1 MSNDSRTT
9 IEATPE
15 TFERDAIER
24 SREVPVLV
32 DFWAEWCAPCR
43 QLGPVLEKLVGEYEG
58 KFVLVKADTEALPD
72 VATSFGVRSIPA
84 VFALKD
90 GQVVDGFVGAQPES
104 VIRAFIDRLMPTPA
118 EGLVAEARILEST
131 DPEAAESR
139 YREAIVLAPD
149 DARARIKLGQFLLA
163 QGRVEEARALVGELE
178 RRGYLEPDAE
188 RLKAELT
195 LHGQHLGTRGIEAAR
210 ASFAAHPGDLGRQ
223 FELAEALAAACE
235 YPEALDL
242 CLDVVERDRK
252 GEGERARKTMIAI
265 FQVLP
270 ADSELINEYRRR
282 LSFVL

>member
-1 MSNDSRTT
+1 MSNDSPTT

-43 QLGPVLEKLVGEYEG
+43 QLGPVLEKLAGEYEG

-118 EGLVAEARILEST
+118 EALVAEAAKLEST
-131 DPEAAESR
+131 DPEAAGSR
-139 YREAIVLAPD
+139 YREAIALAPD
-149 DARARIKLGQFLLA
+149 DPRTRIKLGRFLLA
-163 QGRVEEARALVGELE
+163 QGRIEEARALIVELE

-195 LHGQHLGTRGIEAAR
+195 LHGQHLGAEGIEAAR
-210 ASFAAHPGDLGRQ
+210 ASLAAHPEDLGRQ
-223 FELAEALAAACE
+223 FELAEALAAAGE

-242 CLDVVERDRK
+242 CLDLVERDRK

>member
-1 MSNDSRTT
+1 MSNDSPTT

-43 QLGPVLEKLVGEYEG
+43 QLGPVLEKLAGEYDG
-58 KFVLVKADTEALPD
+58 KFVLVKADTEGLPD
-72 VATSFGVRSIPA
+72 VATRFGVRSIPA

-90 GQVVDGFVGAQPES
+90 GQVVDSFVGAQPES
-104 VIRAFIDRLMPTPA
+104 VIRAFIDRLLPTPA
-118 EGLVAEARILEST
+118 EELVAEATKLEST
-131 DPEAAESR
+131 DPEAAGSR
-139 YREAIVLAPD
+139 YREAIALAPD
-149 DARARIKLGQFLLA
+149 DPRARIKLGQFLLT
-163 QGRVEEARALVGELE
+163 QGRIDEARALIVALE

-195 LHGQHLGTRGIEAAR
+195 LHGQHLGVEGIEAAR
-210 ASFAAHPGDLGRQ
+210 ASSAAHPEDLGLQ
-223 FELAEALAAACE
+223 FELAEALAAAGE

-242 CLDVVERDRK
+242 CLDLVERDRK

-270 ADSELINEYRRR
+270 ADAELVNEYRRR

>member
-1 MSNDSRTT
+1 MSNDSATS

-43 QLGPVLEKLVGEYEG
+43 QLGPILEKLAGEYAG

-118 EGLVAEARILEST
+118 EGLAAEAARLEST
-131 DPEAAESR
+131 DPEAAGS
-139 YREAIVLAPD
+139 
-149 DARARIKLGQFLLA
+149 
-163 QGRVEEARALVGELE
+163 
-178 RRGYLEPDAE
+178 
-188 RLKAELT
+188 
-195 LHGQHLGTRGIEAAR
+195 
-210 ASFAAHPGDLGRQ
+210 
-223 FELAEALAAACE
+223 
-235 YPEALDL
+235 
-242 CLDVVERDRK
+242 
-252 GEGERARKTMIAI
+252 
-265 FQVLP
+265 
-270 ADSELINEYRRR
+270 
-282 LSFVL
+282 

>member
-1 MSNDSRTT
+1 MSNDSPMT

-24 SREVPVLV
+24 SHEVPVLV

-43 QLGPVLEKLVGEYEG
+43 QLGPILEKLAGEYEG

-118 EGLVAEARILEST
+118 EGLVASATKLEST
-131 DPEAAESR
+131 DPDAAISG
-139 YREAIVLAPD
+139 YREAIALAPD
-149 DARARIKLGQFLLA
+149 DPRPRIKLGGFLLS
-163 QGRVEEARALVGELE
+163 QGRIDEASALIVELE
-178 RRGYLEPDAE
+178 GRGYLEPDAE

-195 LHGQHLGTRGIEAAR
+195 LHGQHLGAEGIGAAR
-210 ASFAAHPGDLGRQ
+210 ASFAAHPEDLGRR
-223 FELAEALAAACE
+223 FELAEALAAAGE

-242 CLDVVERDRK
+242 CLDLVERDRK

-270 ADSELINEYRRR
+270 ADSELVNEYRRR

>member
-1 MSNDSRTT
+1 MSIERPTI

-15 TFERDAIER
+15 TFERDVIER
-24 SREVPVLV
+24 SHEVPVLV

-43 QLGPVLEKLVGEYEG
+43 QLGPVLEKLVEEYQG

-72 VATSFGVRSIPA
+72 VATRFGVRSIPA

-104 VIRAFIDRLMPTPA
+104 AIRAFIDRLMPTPA
-118 EGLVAEARILEST
+118 EALVAEAAKLEST

-139 YREAIVLAPD
+139 YREAIALAPD
-149 DARARIKLGQFLLA
+149 DPRTRIKLGRFLLA
-163 QGRVEEARALVGELE
+163 QGRAEEARALIVELE

-195 LHGQHLGTRGIEAAR
+195 LHGQHRGAGGIEAAR
-210 ASFAAHPGDLGRQ
+210 ASLAAHPEDLGRK
-223 FELAEALAAACE
+223 FELAEALAAAGQ
-235 YPEALDL
+235 YQEALEL
-242 CLDVVERDRK
+242 CLDLVERDRK

-265 FQVLP
+265 FQVLS

>member
-1 MSNDSRTT
+1 MSNDSPTI

-15 TFERDAIER
+15 TFERVAIER
-24 SREVPVLV
+24 SREVPVVV

-58 KFVLVKADTEALPD
+58 KFVLVKADTERLPE

-104 VIRAFIDRLMPTPA
+104 AIRVFLDRLMPTPA
-118 EGLVAEARILEST
+118 ETLAAEALTLEST
-131 DPEAAESR
+131 DPEAAGSK
-139 YREAIVLAPD
+139 YREAIALAPD
-149 DARARIKLGQFLLA
+149 EPRTRIKLGQFLLRR
-163 QGRVEEARALVGELE
+163 GRIEEAQALIAELE
-178 RRGYLEPDAE
+178 RRGYLELDAE

-195 LHGQHLGTRGIEAAR
+195 LHGQHPGADAIATAR
-210 ASFAAHPGDLGRQ
+210 ASSAAHPGDLGLQ
-223 FELAEALAAACE
+223 FVLAEALAAAGE
-235 YPEALDL
+235 YQEALDL
-242 CLDVVERDRK
+242 CLDLVERDRK
-252 GEGERARKTMIAI
+252 GVGEQARKTMIAI

-270 ADSELINEYRRR
+270 ADSGLVNEYRRR